1 VRAWRTP
8 WAAVPRAWR
17 NVRIFWVLVPMVF
30 FSLSSSKPLLYVLPV
45 FPGVA
50 LLVVYYL
57 SRCSA
62 AALHG

>member
-1 VRAWRTP
+1 
-8 WAAVPRAWR
+8 VPRAWR